1 MGGADMGVHLLLL
14 FLFGFFILWL
24 VDENENKNNPSSV
37 TTGLELFFT
46 LTTSSHTIKILFY

>member
-24 VDENENKNNPSSV
+24 VDENENK
-37 TTGLELFFT
+37 
-46 LTTSSHTIKILFY
+46 KDDDR